1 MIYRKSL
8 FENVVLSTK
17 WDNYHGFTP
26 ADEAVVHRIYDLAG
40 KLMDMHGANA
50 ERYPMKGE
58 WYAIREHE
66 ENGKKRLGVR
76 RVNSAYVTT
85 RIMAV
90 ALVLQ
95 FLLAMS
101 LTTAMIM
108 ITRTPTVEW
117 LSIMC
122 PETARTTLLHMFISV
137 EYAGCA
143 LLFMLFPR
151 RRSAIAL
158 LSNTLVPFCIAI
170 SVGLT
175 NRFWW
180 MYLAI
185 PAAVIGASLIAVLWN
200 LFFEERDDGYLTYA
214 RSALIIC
221 GLVLIC
227 VSNYFAIFGYPHKE
241 YVSAFSSMDDKQA
254 LYYNIELCQRLE
266 EQAWDTLDLQEKTE
280 LLQAISDY
288 ECIFILGCEPVRL
301 QIGDTHRKNVLG
313 EYHHATRCITID
325 EEHVRSDGVTDVLDT
340 LLHETRHVYQNNLV
354 DMYQSLGGQL
364 KEEYVNL
371 LPFRQAQE
379 YSLEFDA
386 YCHGEDD
393 FTQYYNQEVERDSR
407 EWADKRLREYYFGF
421 VYPDR

>member
-17 WDNYHGFTP
+17 WDNYHGFTL
-26 ADEAVVHRIYDLAG
+26 ADEAVDHRIYDLAG

-66 ENGKKRLGVR
+66 ENGKECLGVR
-76 RVNSAYVTT
+76 KIRPAYFTSRV
-85 RIMAV
+85 MAGSF
-90 ALVLQ
+90 VLQ
-95 FLLAMS
+95 FLLAMA
-101 LTTAMIM
+101 LTTAMIL
-108 ITRTPTVEW
+108 ITKLPTLEW
-117 LSIMC
+117 LSILS
-122 PETARTTLLHMFISV
+122 PDTARATLLHTFV
-137 EYAGCA
+137 AAEYAGCA
-143 LLFMLFPR
+143 LLFLLFPS
-151 RRSAIAL
+151 RRSVIAL
-158 LSNTLVPFCIAI
+158 LCNTLIPFCIVI
-170 SVGLT
+170 SVGLLW
-175 NRFWW
+175 RYWW
-180 MYLAI
+180 MYLVL
-185 PAAVIGASLIAVLWN
+185 PAAAIGASLLSMLWN
-200 LFFEERDDGYLTYA
+200 QFFEERDEGYTAYI
-214 RSALIIC
+214 RSPLIIC
-221 GLVLIC
+221 GIALIC
-227 VSNYFAIFGYPHKE
+227 VSNYFAIYGYPHKE
-241 YVSAFSSMDDKQA
+241 YISAFSNMDDKQA

-288 ECIFILGCEPVRL
+288 ECMFILGCEPVRL
-301 QIGDTHRKNVLG
+301 QVGNTNHKNVLG
-313 EYHHATRCITID
+313 EYDHAMRCITID

-354 DMYQSLGGQL
+354 DMYQSLDGHL